1 MNYRQLEEE
10 MLSFGKSSGQ
20 AKKKKAPQTNFEFKW
35 RGIYTCL
42 LVIVPLFGGISY
54 LVQNHTFLP
63 IKTIQLSG
71 TFQHIDQQEIEKAL
85 RPFVGEGFFS
95 LDIQNVRNSL
105 SNKSWAESV
114 SIRRVWPD
122 RVMIKIV
129 EKTPLAR
136 WNADHLLSDKA
147 KIFEANATA
156 TAFEHLPQVF
166 GSNVEPKQVLQQY
179 YDFSEQFRLLNEVIS
194 QINIDSRG
202 AVDIELAN
210 GFKIKL
216 GRDNVDSKLERLVS
230 IYAQQIGTRRAEI
243 QQLDLRY
250 SNGFA
255 VVWKKEAL
263 KDRDEASLWGKN
275 NV

>member
-1 MNYRQLEEE
+1 MF
-10 MLSFGKSSGQ
+10 SFGKSSGQ
-20 AKKKKAPQTNFEFKW
+20 AKKKKASQTNFEFKW
-35 RGIYTCL
+35 RSIYTCL
-42 LVIVPLFGGISY
+42 LLIVPLFGGISY
-54 LVQNHTFLP
+54 LVQNHTLLP

-85 RPFVGEGFFS
+85 SPFVGEGFFS
-95 LDIQNVRNSL
+95 LDIQKVRNSL
-105 SNKSWAESV
+105 NDKSWAESV

-129 EKTPLAR
+129 EKKPLAR
-136 WNADHLLSDKA
+136 WDADHLLSDKA
-147 KIFEANATA
+147 KIFKANVNGK
-156 TAFEHLPQVF
+156 AFEHLPQVY

-179 YDFSEQFRLLNEVIS
+179 YDYSEQFRLLNEAIS

-202 AVDIELAN
+202 AVDIKLSN

-216 GRDNVDSKLERLVS
+216 GRDRVDSKLERLVS
-230 IYAQQIGTRRAEI
+230 IYAQQIGPRRTEI

-263 KDRDEASLWGKN
+263 IDRNEATLWRKN

>member
-1 MNYRQLEEE
+1 MSYRQLEEM
-10 MLSFGKSSGQ
+10 MLSFGKNSKQ
-20 AKKKKAPQTNFEFKW
+20 AKKKKVPKTNFEFKW

-42 LVIVPLFGGISY
+42 LVIVPLFGGIPY
-54 LVQNHTFLP
+54 LMQNHTFLP

-71 TFQHIDQQEIEKAL
+71 TFQHIDQQEIETAL
-85 RPFVGEGFFS
+85 RPFVGKGFFS
-95 LDIQNVRNSL
+95 LNIQKVRNSL
-105 SNKSWAESV
+105 SDKSWAESV

-129 EKTPLAR
+129 EKKPLAR
-136 WNADHLLSDKA
+136 WDVDHLLSDKA
-147 KIFEANATA
+147 NIFEADA
-156 TAFEHLPQVF
+156 TAFMHLPQVF
-166 GSNVEPKQVLQQY
+166 GSNVEPKQVLLQY
-179 YDFSEQFRLLNEVIS
+179 YDFSEQFRSLDEAIS

-202 AVDIELAN
+202 AVDIELVN

-216 GRDNVDSKLERLVS
+216 GRDNVNDKLERLVS
-230 IYAQQIGTRRAEI
+230 IYAQQIGPRRTEI

-263 KDRDEASLWGKN
+263 IDRDEASLWGKN